1 MKLQVLRFSS
11 EPDSTSGILMD
22 VTNAMNKKFLAYTIE
37 DEYREDKIRGETRIP
52 AGTYPVVLRA
62 EGGFY
67 SRYVKS
73 YGEEFHGAG
82 MLWIKDVPGFEWIL
96 IHKGNDESATMGCLI
111 LGNSQESNI
120 VKPKGWVG
128 SSGSNYA
135 TTYPYIRDALLR
147 GEKVT
152 IQYVDYDTQA
162 NPFTK
167 LRRKAKAPQKKVTKV
182 YEPRKGWWN

>member
-22 VTNAMNKKFLAYTIE
+22 VSDAYNKKFLAYTIE
-37 DEYREDKIRGETRIP
+37 DEYRDEKIRGETRIP
-52 AGTYPVVLRA
+52 AGTYPVVLRE
-62 EGGFY
+62 EGGF
-67 SRYVKS
+67 SARYLKK
-73 YGEEFHGAG
+73 YGSEFHRG

-96 IHKGNDESATMGCLI
+96 LHTGNDDSATMGCLI
-111 LGNSQESNI
+111 VGNTQESNI

-135 TTYPYIRDALLR
+135 TTYPYIRDALLK
-147 GEKVT
+147 GDKVT

-167 LRRKAKAPQKKVTKV
+167 FKKKATKAEKKVTKV
-182 YEPRKGWWN
+182 YQPRKGWWN